1 MEKEEEISKLA
12 NKEKEY
18 NEASFKDLL
27 KEKNIT
33 EDGIFEKDVFKI
45 QFDQRYELIPSLLEK
60 EKLYNEYISELKKN
74 SKEKKEEMKKLRKN
88 INKFKLF
95 LKEKIE
101 LNDFDLEMNFVDFND
116 KYYEHEA
123 VKDLPEQQ
131 RELIFNETKMKLNE
145 MFENNKQETKE
156 KYLAFI
162 ERKKYHRR
170 RRFRKRYFQNK
181 I

>member
-1 MEKEEEISKLA
+1 MEKEEETSKLV

-162 ERKKYHRR
+162 EKEFPPDKVRLLY
-170 RRFRKRYFQNK
+170 YV
-181 I
+181 

>member
-33 EDGIFEKDVFKI
+33 KDGIFEKDVFKI

-74 SKEKKEEMKKLRKN
+74 S
-88 INKFKLF
+88 
-95 LKEKIE
+95 
-101 LNDFDLEMNFVDFND
+101 
-116 KYYEHEA
+116 
-123 VKDLPEQQ
+123 
-131 RELIFNETKMKLNE
+131 
-145 MFENNKQETKE
+145 
-156 KYLAFI
+156 
-162 ERKKYHRR
+162 
-170 RRFRKRYFQNK
+170 
-181 I
+181 